1 MNRKLSTLLVVLLT
15 LSIVLTACGPA
26 ECPDCPVC
34 PEAGEC
40 PECPEAAECP
50 ECPEVGECPE
60 CPEVP
65 AAAGERLQLIKDRGY
80 VICGCNQELPGFGYI
95 NPDGEFEGFDVDFCK
110 ALAAAVFGDAT
121 KVEYRPLVAA
131 ERLPALQ
138 TGEIDV
144 LIRNTTWTL
153 TRDTA
158 NELDW
163 AAINFY
169 DGQGMLVRV
178 DSGFET
184 LEDMEGATVCVTTGT
199 TTEMNLADQF
209 RMRGI
214 EYTPLLFESTMDTN
228 TAYEEGRCDGETSD
242 KSQLA
247 VLRSAMANPEEHIIL
262 DVTMSK
268 EPLGPL
274 TAHGDNQW
282 NDVVRW
288 VVWGMQEA
296 EESGVSSQ
304 NVDAMLASDNPTIKR
319 LLGVEGEMGTSL
331 GIDDDFMYN
340 VISQVGN
347 YEEVYNRHLG
357 PEGIYIPR
365 GPNELWINGGLI
377 YPMAWR

>member
-1 MNRKLSTLLVVLLT
+1 VYRKKFALIVILLS
-15 LSIVLTACGPA
+15 LSLILAACGTT
-26 ECPDCPVC
+26 ECPDCPICPEAGECPACVC

-40 PECPEAAECP
+40 PACPEAA
-50 ECPEVGECPE
+50 VGQ
-60 CPEVP
+60 
-65 AAAGERLQLIKDRGY
+65 RFQLIKDRGY
-80 VICGCNQELPGFGYI
+80 LLCGVNAELIGFGFI

-110 ALAAAVFGDAT
+110 AIAAAVFGDAT
-121 KVEYRPLVAA
+121 AVEYRPLVAA

-163 AAINFY
+163 AAVNFY
-169 DGQGMLVRV
+169 DGQGMMVRA
-178 DSGFET
+178 DSGWET
-184 LEDMEGATVCVTTGT
+184 LEDMAGATICTTTGT
-199 TTEMNLADQF
+199 TTEMNLSDQF
-209 RMRGI
+209 RMRGV
-214 EYTPLLFESTMDTN
+214 EYTPLLFESTQDTN

-247 VLRSAMANPEEHIIL
+247 ALRSAMANPADHVII

-296 EESGVSSQ
+296 EETGVTSQ
-304 NVDAMLASDNPTIKR
+304 NVDEMLSSNNPTILR

-331 GIDDDFMYN
+331 GISDDFMIH
-340 VISQVGN
+340 VLKAVGN
-347 YEEVYNRHLG
+347 YEEVYMRHLG
-357 PEGIYIPR
+357 PDGINIPR

-377 YPMAWR
+377 YPMAFR

>member
-1 MNRKLSTLLVVLLT
+1 MKHKYFVVLVTIL
-15 LSIVLTACGPA
+15 VLTSLLAACGPQPTP
-26 ECPDCPVC
+26 CPP
-34 PEAGEC
+34 C
-40 PECPEAAECP
+40 PECPEAEECPPCPEAECP
-50 ECPEVGECPE
+50 ECPP
-60 CPEVP
+60 CPEV
-65 AAAGERLQLIKDRGY
+65 AAVGGERFQLIKDRGY
-80 VICGCNQELPGFGYI
+80 LICGVNQELPGFGYI
-95 NPDGEFEGFDVDFCK
+95 NPEGEFAGFDVDFCK
-110 ALAAAVFGDAT
+110 AIAAAVFGDAT
-121 KVEYRPLVAA
+121 AVEYRPLVAA

-153 TRDTA
+153 TRDAA

-163 AAINFY
+163 GAIHFY

-178 DSGFET
+178 DSGFKT
-184 LEDMEGATVCVTTGT
+184 LEDMEGATICTTTGT
-199 TTEMNLADQF
+199 TTEMNLTDQF
-209 RMRGI
+209 RMRGV
-214 EYTPLLFESTMDTN
+214 EYTPLLFESTVDTN

-247 VLRSAMANPEEHIIL
+247 TLRSAMANPEEHIIL

-296 EESGVSSQ
+296 EETGVNSQ
-304 NVDAMLASDNPTIKR
+304 NVDEMLKSDNPTIRR

-331 GIDDDFMYN
+331 GIPDDFMVN
-340 VISQVGN
+340 VLKQVGN
-347 YEEVYNRHLG
+347 YQEVYDRHLG
-357 PEGIYIPR
+357 PEGIHIPR
-365 GPNELWINGGLI
+365 GPNELWVNGGLI
-377 YPMAWR
+377 YPMAFR

>member
-1 MNRKLSTLLVVLLT
+1 MKRKYFVVLVTIL
-15 LSIVLTACGPA
+15 VLASLLAACGPQATPCPPCPECPEAEECPPCPEA
-26 ECPDCPVC
+26 ECP
-34 PEAGEC
+34 EC
-40 PECPEAAECP
+40 PECPEA
-50 ECPEVGECPE
+50 
-60 CPEVP
+60 P
-65 AAAGERLQLIKDRGY
+65 AAAAVGQRFQLIKDRGY
-80 VICGCNQELPGFGYI
+80 LICGVNQELPGFGYI
-95 NPDGEFEGFDVDFCK
+95 NPEGEFAGFDVDFCK
-110 ALAAAVFGDAT
+110 AIAAAVFGDAT
-121 KVEYRPLVAA
+121 AVEYRPLVAA

-184 LEDMEGATVCVTTGT
+184 LEDMEGATICTTTGT

-209 RMRGI
+209 RMRGV
-214 EYTPLLFESTMDTN
+214 EYTPLLFESTVDTN

-274 TAHGDNQW
+274 TAHGDNKW

-288 VVWGMQEA
+288 VTWGMQEA
-296 EESGVSSQ
+296 EEVGVNSQ
-304 NVDAMLASDNPTIKR
+304 NVDEMLNSDNPTIKR
-319 LLGVEGEMGTSL
+319 LLGVEGEVGDSL
-331 GIDDDFMYN
+331 GLPNDFM
-340 VISQVGN
+340 VQVLKQVGN
-347 YEEVYNRHLG
+347 YQEVYDRHLG

>member
-1 MNRKLSTLLVVLLT
+1 MKPRALLPLT
-15 LSIVLTACGPA
+15 VLTIFALLIVAACAP
-26 ECPDCPVC
+26 
-34 PEAGEC
+34 
-40 PECPEAAECP
+40 AAEEP
-50 ECPEVGECPE
+50 TAPG
-60 CPEVP
+60 
-65 AAAGERLQLIKDRGY
+65 GRLQLIKDRGK
-80 VICGCNQELPGFGYI
+80 VICGCNAELIGFGYI

-110 ALAAAVFGDAT
+110 AIAAAVFSDAT
-121 KVEYRPLVAA
+121 KVEFRPLTAA

-163 AAINFY
+163 AAVSFY
-169 DGQGMLVRV
+169 DGQGMMVQT
-178 DSGFET
+178 DSGYKT
-184 LEDMEGATVCVTTGT
+184 LEDMEGATVCCTTGT
-199 TTEMNLADQF
+199 TTEMNLADAF
-209 RMRGI
+209 RMRGV
-214 EYTPLLFESTMDTN
+214 EYTPLLFESTQDTN

-247 VLRSAMANPEEHIIL
+247 ALRSAMANPEDHIIL

-288 VVWGMQEA
+288 VVWGMMEA
-296 EESGVSSQ
+296 EESGVNSQ

-331 GIDDDFMYN
+331 GISDDFMVY
-340 VISQVGN
+340 VLKQVGN
-347 YEEVYNRHLG
+347 YQEVYMRHLG
-357 PEGIYIPR
+357 PEGIDIPR
-365 GPNELWINGGLI
+365 GPNELWNNGGLL

>member
-1 MNRKLSTLLVVLLT
+1 MNRKLFSLLVVLLT
-15 LSIVLTACGPA
+15 LSLFLAACA
-26 ECPDCPVC
+26 QQECPECPPCPAAGECPECVCPEC

-40 PECPEAAECP
+40 PECPEVT
-50 ECPEVGECPE
+50 VG
-60 CPEVP
+60 
-65 AAAGERLQLIKDRGY
+65 GERFQLIKDRGY
-80 VICGCNQELPGFGYI
+80 IICGVNAELVGFGYL
-95 NPDGEFEGFDVDFCK
+95 NPEGEFEGFDVDFCK
-110 ALAAAVFGDAT
+110 AYAAAVFGDPTA
-121 KVEYRPLVAA
+121 VEYRPLVAA

-163 AAINFY
+163 AAVTFY
-169 DGQGMLVRV
+169 DGQGMMVRT
-178 DSGFET
+178 DTGFET
-184 LEDMEGATVCVTTGT
+184 LEDMAGATICTTTGT

-209 RMRGI
+209 RMRGV
-214 EYTPLLFESTMDTN
+214 EYTPLLFESTQDTN

-247 VLRSAMANPEEHIIL
+247 ALRTAMANPEDHIIL

-288 VVWGMQEA
+288 VAWGMMEA
-296 EESGVSSQ
+296 EETGVNSQ
-304 NVDAMLASDNPTIKR
+304 NVDEMLNSENPTIKR
-319 LLGVEGEMGTSL
+319 LLGVEGEMGASL
-331 GIDDDFMYN
+331 GIPNDFM
-340 VISQVGN
+340 VHVLKAVGN
-347 YEEVYNRHLG
+347 YEEVYMRHLG
-357 PEGIYIPR
+357 PEGINIPR
-365 GPNELWINGGLI
+365 GPNELWTNGGLL